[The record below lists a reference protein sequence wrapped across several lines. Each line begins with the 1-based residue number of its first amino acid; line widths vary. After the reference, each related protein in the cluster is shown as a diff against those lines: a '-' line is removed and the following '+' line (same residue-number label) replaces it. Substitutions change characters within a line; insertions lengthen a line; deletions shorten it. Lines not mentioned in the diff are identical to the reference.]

1 MLVLVGS
8 GFSLG
13 VVGVLVMDGRRF
25 LVFAAVGVLLGVV
38 SAGWVVAAAAAV
50 AALPRLLRVF
60 EFEFEF
66 DVRGVE
72 MVELLFS
79 EAVSRLCASSFGC
92 FFILSLYYSVFE
104 YIFLVY

>member
-1 MLVLVGS
+1 MLVGS

>member
-38 SAGWVVAAAAAV
+38 SAGWLVAAAAV

-66 DVRGVE
+66 DVSGVDI
-72 MVELLFS
+72 VELLFS

-92 FFILSLYYSVFE
+92 FYIKFIFD
-104 YIFLVY
+104 F